1 MNEVTAKTNNNAV
14 LLTNNSLTV
23 GNKSSAP
30 VINIKGNNSV
40 YSGAGY
46 INNTTYSS
54 VINI

>member
-14 LLTNNSLTV
+14 LLTNNSLTI

-30 VINIKGNNSV
+30 VINIKGNNSF

-46 INNTTYSS
+46 IDDYTFSS